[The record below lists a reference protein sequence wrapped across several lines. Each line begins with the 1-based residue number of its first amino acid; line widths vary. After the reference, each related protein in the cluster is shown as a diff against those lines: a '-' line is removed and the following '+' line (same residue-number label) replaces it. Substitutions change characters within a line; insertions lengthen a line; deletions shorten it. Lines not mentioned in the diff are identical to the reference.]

1 MRKVLFWSVVVTFLI
16 LAWVIGQAPDGK
28 LHLVFCDVGQGDAG
42 LIIKGDF
49 QMLID
54 TGPKNGGVVA
64 CLSAHMPFWDRQIEV
79 FVNSHSQA
87 DHIGALAEVEK
98 RYQIGRKWLAGVAG
112 DRIRYGDLAFDIL
125 WPAASGRVLG
135 ASTDPNQL
143 SVVVELNYGKFRAL
157 FTGDLG
163 TAEEKVLVDSG
174 RLTAVDVLKVAHH
187 GSKYSSA
194 AEFLSAVRPK
204 LAVISVGKNNYGHP
218 TAEALERLAAVG
230 AAIWRTDRQGELEIV
245 TDSRSFWSDDS
256 PNLTY

>member
-1 MRKVLFWSVVVTFLI
+1 MRKILCWLVIVTFLL

-49 QMLID
+49 QVLID

-64 CLSAHMPFWDRQIEV
+64 CLSAQMPFWDRQIEV
-79 FVNSHSQA
+79 FVNSHPQA

-98 RYQIGRKWLAGVAG
+98 RYQIGKKLLAGVAG
-112 DRIRYGDLAFDIL
+112 DRIRYGDLSFDVL

-143 SVVVELNYGKFRAL
+143 SVVVEVDYGKFKAL

-163 TAEEKVLVDSG
+163 ATEERLLADSG
-174 RLTAVDVLKVAHH
+174 RLTVIDVLKVAHH

-194 AEFLSAVRPK
+194 AEFLSAVAPK
-204 LAVISVGKNNYGHP
+204 LALISVGKNNYGHP
-218 TAEALERLAAVG
+218 TAEALERLGAVG
-230 AAIWRTDRQGELEIV
+230 ARIWRTDRQGELEIV
-245 TDSRSFWSDDS
+245 TDGKSYFIK
-256 PNLTY
+256 

>member
-1 MRKVLFWSVVVTFLI
+1 MRKVLFWSVAVTFLL

-28 LHLVFCDVGQGDAG
+28 LHLVFCDVGQGDAA
-42 LIIKGDF
+42 LVIKGSF

-64 CLSAHMPFWDRQIEV
+64 CLGRQIPFWDRRIEV
-79 FVNSHSQA
+79 FVNSHPQA

-98 RYQIGRKWLAGVAG
+98 RYRIGKKWLAGVAG
-112 DRIRYGDLAFDIL
+112 DRIRYGDLDFDIL
-125 WPAASGRVLG
+125 WPAVSDRVLG
-135 ASTDPNQL
+135 ASTDLNQL

-157 FTGDLG
+157 FSGDLG
-163 TAEEKVLVDSG
+163 TAEEKVLADSG

-218 TAEALERLAAVG
+218 TAEALARLAEVG
-230 AAIWRTDRQGELEIV
+230 ARIWRTDKQGELEIV
-245 TDSRSFWSDDS
+245 TDGK
-256 PNLTY
+256 NMYY

>member
-1 MRKVLFWSVVVTFLI
+1 MRKILCWSVVVTFLL

-28 LHLVFCDVGQGDAG
+28 LHLVFCDVGQGDAAVV
-42 LIIKGDF
+42 IKGSF

-64 CLSAHMPFWDRQIEV
+64 CLGRQIPFWDRQIEI
-79 FVNSHSQA
+79 FVNSHPQA

-98 RYQIGRKWLAGVAG
+98 RYQIGKKWPAGVAG
-112 DRIRYGDLAFDIL
+112 DRIRYGDLSFDVL
-125 WPAASGRVLG
+125 WPYFTLRASKGKPD
-135 ASTDPNQL
+135 DPNQL

-163 TAEEKVLVDSG
+163 AEEERLLADSG
-174 RLTAVDVLKVAHH
+174 RLTAVEVLKVAHH

-218 TAEALERLAAVG
+218 TSQALERLKAVG
-230 AAIWRTDRQGELEIV
+230 ARIWRTDRQGELEIV
-245 TDSRSFWSDDS
+245 IDGK
-256 PNLTY
+256 NVYY